1 MIERDQKIDIKIF
14 SGSQIIDTL
23 TLPDFLT
30 EEFIKEFLNTD
41 KLKIKLK
48 NKYIILVTW
57 KGLGEY
63 KREAE
68 KLKKS
73 L

>member
-14 SGSQIIDTL
+14 SGSQIIDTF